1 MGDVIYFQLPN
12 EKLEQDVEKT
22 ADDRDQKD
30 EYKMQWSLAHNET
43 GTSRNTWANMRG
55 YLLLICVER
64 QR

>member
-1 MGDVIYFQLPN
+1 MGDVIYFQPPN

-43 GTSRNTWANMRG
+43 GTSRNTWANMR
-55 YLLLICVER
+55 E
-64 QR
+64 